1 MPEMTINTFLSDPI
15 TFNSTRQRRISQ
27 KVEAI
32 TNSAHA
38 SSGKR
43 QHKKRR
49 HRKNRKKTQSTVYSL
64 GDQYPIKNGKEIS
77 FIREMA
83 PNDDLF
89 IEPAGDFDL
98 VYGDLNNT

>member
-1 MPEMTINTFLSDPI
+1 MTISLKIVLSDLIPA
-15 TFNSTRQRRISQ
+15 NSTQQLRIS
-27 KVEAI
+27 KNVEVK
-32 TNSAHA
+32 TNSTHV
-38 SSGKR
+38 SSGR
-43 QHKKRR
+43 RHHKKRR
-49 HRKNRKKTQSTVYSL
+49 HRKNRKKAQSTSYSL
-64 GDQYPIKNGKEIS
+64 SDPIKNGKEIS